1 MRRFALSFRR
11 RHVSELLFGH
21 RIDHALGRTF
31 QFAFLLLAPFGGKGG
46 TSSHLLRLRFCRHIC
61 SPEYR
66 RYRSGTA
73 GAARCSERSSKAP
86 THLAL
91 KQSARDPLNVR
102 HSLRT
107 RSLIRRI
114 KCASDNL
121 GSAVDA
127 HLWRAN
133 EITGAKAASAAFLA
147 AGSLSFRF
155 TKAAPASRGRHG
167 TVAGFQRNIRFSAMF
182 GM

>member
-21 RIDHALGRTF
+21 RIDHALGCTF

-66 RYRSGTA
+66 RYLSGTT
-73 GAARCSERSSKAP
+73 GAAGCSERLSKAP

-91 KQSARDPLNVR
+91 KPNARDPLNVR

-107 RSLIRRI
+107 GSLIRRI

-133 EITGAKAASAAFLA
+133 EIAGTRLWLPSLPLVRSVFDLPKQRPPRAA
-147 AGSLSFRF
+147 
-155 TKAAPASRGRHG
+155 
-167 TVAGFQRNIRFSAMF
+167 AMA
-182 GM
+182 